1 MSPFEKHPR
10 RSGSLLSLL
19 AAVILAVT
27 LATASLALAQT
38 PQGPSDPVPAEAGS
52 EPGTDQ
58 PAAGA
63 TAEDGPT
70 DAREVEAFMD
80 GFVAHQLED
89 YGDPRR
95 HRLGGQGRRGP
106 LRQGLRARPTSRT
119 DEPVVAD
126 ETLFR
131 IASTSKLFT
140 ATAVMQLVGGGEA

>member
-70 DAREVEAFMD
+70 DAREVEDFMD
-80 GFVAHQLED
+80 GFFARQLREEEIPGATVSVVKD
-89 YGDPRR
+89 GEVIFAKGYG
-95 HRLGGQGRRGP
+95 
-106 LRQGLRARPTSRT
+106 RADVEE

-140 ATAVMQLVGGGEA
+140 ATAVMQLVGGG